1 MTLLDAPVYNPQR
14 ANRNRNVIIA
24 IVVVIL
30 VIGIGGFL
38 GFITGHGWFFSTLP
52 SEHRVNKFLDA
63 VEVKDF
69 TKAYSIW
76 NHDEDWQ
83 KHPDQY
89 KLYDFT
95 QFQKDWGPTSD
106 YGVIRSHQI
115 VIVKAVGNGV
125 VMGVNINGGKTPLFL
140 RVDDKSKQIGFSPIE
155 LYVGP

>member
-1 MTLLDAPVYNPQR
+1 
-14 ANRNRNVIIA
+14 
-24 IVVVIL
+24 
-30 VIGIGGFL
+30 
-38 GFITGHGWFFSTLP
+38 
-52 SEHRVNKFLDA
+52 VNKFLDA

-69 TKAYSIW
+69 NKAYGLW
-76 NHDEDWQ
+76 NNDDDWQ

-106 YGVIRSHQI
+106 YGVIHSHQI

-125 VMGVNINGGKTPLFL
+125 VMGVNVNGGKTPLFL
-140 RVDDKSKQIGFSPIE
+140 RVDNKTKQIGFSPIE

>member
-1 MTLLDAPVYNPQR
+1 MTLLDAPTYNAAR
-14 ANRNRNVIIA
+14 AKRNRNLIIA
-24 IVVVIL
+24 AIAVVVL
-30 VIGIGGFL
+30 IGATGFL
-38 GFITGHGWFFSTLP
+38 GFLTGHGWFFATVP

-69 TKAYSIW
+69 TKAYGLW
-76 NHDEDWQ
+76 NNDADWQ
-83 KHPDQY
+83 KHPEQY
-89 KLYDFT
+89 KLYDFN

-115 VIVKAVGNGV
+115 IIVKAVGNGV

-140 RVDDKSKQIGFSPIE
+140 RVDNKTKQIGFSPIE